1 MDYQVEINGH
11 DGFVAMVAMVLG
23 NFGVEED
30 FVENRVGE
38 RVWGVEEEEEE
49 VLSKQ
54 QV

>member
-1 MDYQVEINGH
+1 MEFNGR
-11 DGFVAMVAMVLG
+11 DGFVAMVAMVVD

-49 VLSKQ
+49 FGEKQ
-54 QV
+54 V